1 MKNSS
6 YFEGRS
12 DAYRDAAEHLE
23 LVVKLSGGAFPHDV
37 NKILLQ
43 LRHDYLMFH
52 SKAEEAKEKAEICED
67 MDKFATL
74 QQEELNAIPMQLVD

>member
-23 LVVKLSGGAFPHDV
+23 LVVKMSEGNIND
-37 NKILLQ
+37 ILLQ
-43 LRHDYLMFH
+43 LRHDYLMFGD
-52 SKAEEAKEKAEICED
+52 AAEKAQIHAE
-67 MDKFATL
+67 MDEMTYLEKIK
-74 QQEELNAIPMQLVD
+74 EEEFDLAVSAVD